1 MMHRWGCP
9 YSCLELIFVHNSKRP
24 LCLPVFLDH
33 YAPGGSNNGLGE
45 VPVNRYERNDLEL
58 PNGDHV
64 DFWCIEW
71 NTFKRRE
78 EVFAEPALRQQMK
91 RVWKEQRLPILQAL
105 GRTEE
110 ELTWEEDLQVFFDC
124 TGPDKV
130 RRQFVIATLV
140 DDKYLGFNKK
150 RKNVKLSCAIL

>member
-1 MMHRWGCP
+1 M
-9 YSCLELIFVHNSKRP
+9 
-24 LCLPVFLDH
+24 
-33 YAPGGSNNGLGE
+33 
-45 VPVNRYERNDLEL
+45 NRYERNDLEL